1 MTAAFTV
8 PASAFDAVV
17 LGTEEGAEMTFAE
30 AVVATAVVKVAVA
43 DADVRVLAGLDV
55 VVVVVVIN
63 EDVCCF
69 KGVIEVVVVRA
80 LVARVL
86 VMMVGVFEVDW
97 LVPGDAVDEA
107 TFRVPVAIEVVVLV
121 N

>member
-1 MTAAFTV
+1 
-8 PASAFDAVV
+8 
-17 LGTEEGAEMTFAE
+17 MTFAE

-55 VVVVVVIN
+55 VVVVIN

-86 VMMVGVFEVDW
+86 VVMVGVFEVDW

-107 TFRVPVAIEVVVLV
+107 TFRVPLAIEVVVLV